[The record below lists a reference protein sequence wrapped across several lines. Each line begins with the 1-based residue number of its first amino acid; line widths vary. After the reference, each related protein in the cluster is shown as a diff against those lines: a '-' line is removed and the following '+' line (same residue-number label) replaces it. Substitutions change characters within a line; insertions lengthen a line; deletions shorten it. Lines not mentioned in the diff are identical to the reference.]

1 MCSLIRRWRWQY
13 AFQGEKADQ
22 CLASPAEQHRFPS
35 PFWSTEL
42 FSKNQKPFH
51 SIPFLKKKGSH
62 RTHRLQLAP
71 LNAKRGFL
79 PVSVLADSFFT
90 GVVLDDQRGRGL
102 MPTDF
107 QQLKRRMKQGLF
119 CSLTFLLLLCFSFHS
134 WFQLEGTRHT
144 SARGSA
150 KTSANPDLLPVPL
163 AWAVLVWSPGVAQL
177 RRRKAAHTAKCSYW
191 EGQTAGLMFTVG
203 PSAPWRQCP
212 NIPSVL

>member
-1 MCSLIRRWRWQY
+1 MEVTVCLSRRKGRSVSCLTCRAAQVPISLLKYWTVLQKSETI
-13 AFQGEKADQ
+13 
-22 CLASPAEQHRFPS
+22 PQHS
-35 PFWSTEL
+35 
-42 FSKNQKPFH
+42 
-51 SIPFLKKKGSH
+51 FLKKKGSH

-144 SARGSA
+144 SAHGSA